1 MSRMRSFLR
10 LALWPAVIAGLAL
23 LVRLVH
29 LGRDDFWSDEVHTF
43 DAVSLPPVDLMVER
57 LTAGHQPLYFL
68 ALRSWSQLAG
78 TSEFALRL
86 PSALA
91 GVLLLWPAY
100 LLMRNLAGR
109 SVALWGTALLA
120 FHPLLVELSREA
132 RMYPFLLLTV
142 CVALASVTRSFRTGR
157 PSIGFWTAMVVG
169 PLLHPTWG
177 LVIVPVTVWIA
188 WETSI
193 ADPRRERPARA
204 ARRSLLLGCALSL
217 ALLIAASFIAGRAD
231 GELARRA
238 WWEEGVVYLLRQVG
252 GAGILR
258 ARVVIYCA
266 ALAAWAGTVWLGWRA
281 VDARSRRF
289 AATLFVGVH
298 LLMALCALTI
308 GVVWGPVRYVHVST
322 LPVAFVAGAAIVAAH
337 RQDRSLGHALA
348 LGLFGLTGLLLALRF
363 VPSRM
368 QWSDAAAEVVE
379 QALPTARAAALERAP
394 DAGARVVLHHYLE
407 HPRVAPSA
415 PSVSDPR

>member
-1 MSRMRSFLR
+1 LRS
-10 LALWPAVIAGLAL
+10 ALWPAVIAGLAL

-43 DAVSLPPVDLMVER
+43 DAISLPPMDLMVER
-57 LTAGHQPLYFL
+57 LAAGHQPLYFL
-68 ALRSWSQLAG
+68 ALRSWSQFAG

-100 LLMRNLAGR
+100 LLMRNLA
-109 SVALWGTALLA
+109 SPPVALWGTALFAL
-120 FHPLLVELSREA
+120 HPLLVELSREA

-142 CVALASVTRSFRTGR
+142 CAGLAAVTRAFRTGR

-188 WETSI
+188 WETSL
-193 ADPRRERPARA
+193 ADPRREPSLGA
-204 ARRSLLLGCALSL
+204 ARRLLLLGCALSV
-217 ALLIAASFIAGRAD
+217 AILIAASFIAGRAD
-231 GELARRA
+231 GELARRV
-238 WWEEGVVYLLRQVG
+238 WWEEGAVYLLRQVG
-252 GAGILR
+252 GAGVVR
-258 ARVVIYCA
+258 ARVVIYGA
-266 ALAAWAGTVWLGWRA
+266 ALVAWAGTVWLGWRA

-289 AATLFVGVH
+289 AGTLFVGVH
-298 LLMALCALTI
+298 LLMALSALAI
-308 GVVWGPVRYVHVST
+308 GVVWGPVRYVHVAT
-322 LPVAFVAGAAIVAAH
+322 LPVAFVAGAAIVAAR
-337 RQDRSLGHALA
+337 RQDRSLGYALA
-348 LGLFGLTGLLLALRF
+348 WGLFGLAGLLLALRF
-363 VPSRM
+363 VPARTE
-368 QWSDAAAEVVE
+368 WSDAAAEVVE
-379 QALPTARAAALERAP
+379 QALPAARADALERAP

-407 HPRVAPSA
+407 HPRGVPTVPAD